1 MIVIS
6 YQCYTIPDSTFQW
19 NPFAIRCEY
28 SDLHSVSRLH
38 ALLCAYPKVHFST
51 HPVYPVTHDF
61 LLWGVK
67 DRVLP
72 YAFSF
77 CEVFLRS
84 YKNIKKYTHFSVLY
98 EEYYRFIFATV
109 LKLILLNILRYT
121 KQTTLPLQWFLV
133 ITIWSCLPREYRP
146 DVKLISPIFWRARP
160 FIRQWWAL

>member
-1 MIVIS
+1 MLHYSWQYVPMES
-6 YQCYTIPDSTFQW
+6 
-19 NPFAIRCEY
+19 IR
-28 SDLHSVSRLH
+28 
-38 ALLCAYPKVHFST
+38 
-51 HPVYPVTHDF
+51 HPVWIFRFAFCVKAPCAPMCVSEAAPLRRTHDF

-160 FIRQWWAL
+160 FIRQWWVL